1 MQEVIPSNCSFS
13 NYPCIAQVA
22 FFSQTSCCVLKTQHS
37 SNSAHCAFVLPT
49 QNQIP
54 IAALPLFEMK
64 VRHIYRESWWKH
76 MPLES
81 KFFKIKE
88 QVLISIILH
97 LFLQLFRD
105 FKQKRFWILT
115 FLTVIVCIEVLFQYL
130 IKVCSGKNYI
140 QSHNK
145 PTEYFLPD
153 S

>member
-37 SNSAHCAFVLPT
+37 LNSAHCAFVLPT

-54 IAALPLFEMK
+54 VAALPLFEMK

-97 LFLQLFRD
+97 LFLQLFSD
-105 FKQKRFWILT
+105 FKQKKILNSNIFNSYCWYWSTVSIPNKGVFWKEL
-115 FLTVIVCIEVLFQYL
+115 
-130 IKVCSGKNYI
+130 
-140 QSHNK
+140 QSHKK